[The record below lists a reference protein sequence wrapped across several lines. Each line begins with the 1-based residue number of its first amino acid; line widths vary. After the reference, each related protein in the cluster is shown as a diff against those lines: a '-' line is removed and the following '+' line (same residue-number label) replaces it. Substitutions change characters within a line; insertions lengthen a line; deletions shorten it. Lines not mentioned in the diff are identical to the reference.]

1 MAEVEQS
8 SNGAKRRRGQDLR
21 LIARFWPLV
30 RNARGW
36 LGISLLALPVMTV
49 AGLAQPW
56 LVGKAID
63 GPIRDALA
71 GLPETL
77 PWTLGSVAAAYLVAV
92 LAEYGARSLQLF
104 GLQKLGFLGLHQLRR
119 AVYRHVVR
127 QGGRFFDTRATGT
140 LLSRTTSDVE
150 AVGEVLTFGI
160 VGIVGDVID
169 IVAML
174 WVMVALDARLTGV
187 SLLLAPVV
195 IGVVALF
202 RRQLRNYSGEIRRSM
217 GAASGYFQE
226 AIAGARV
233 VQLHGRQQATVQEYK
248 DLNYKYL
255 DAYRLSNWYDAS
267 LYAVMDGVAAL
278 CVALLIWYGG
288 GRALLPEGHA
298 DAVTVGLLVMFIG
311 YIQRLFIPVRELSGK
326 VATIERALAAL
337 ERIFALLDSDEAV
350 ASGSHAPA
358 EVLGDVRLQHV
369 HFSYDGRTE
378 VLHDVSLAVGRGQVL
393 ALVGPTGSGKSTVA
407 KLLTRMYAGPNEAI
421 SLDGIPVEQWST
433 TALRRAIGVVQQDV
447 VLFSGTLRDNVDLG
461 RGTADPQLDQ
471 ALRDACLGEV
481 LDRLG
486 GLDGKLGE
494 GGGSLSAGERQLLA
508 IARILAANPAVVV
521 LDEATASV
529 DSQTEALVQAAIE
542 RVLQGRTAV
551 VVAHRLSTVRRADQ
565 IAVLRHG
572 RLVEIGNHEQLLENG
587 GLYAEL
593 VAAGERQGQL
603 D

>member
-1 MAEVEQS
+1 MADAEQS
-8 SNGAKRRRGQDLR
+8 ELKAQRRRGQDLR

-30 RNARGW
+30 RDARVW
-36 LGISLLALPVMTV
+36 LAVPMLALPLMTA

-63 GPIRDALA
+63 GPIRAALA
-71 GLPETL
+71 GLPEAL
-77 PWTLGSVAAAYLVAV
+77 PWTLGTVAGAYLVAV
-92 LAEYGARSLQLF
+92 LAEYGARSLQLY
-104 GLQKLGFLGLHQLRR
+104 GLQKLGFLGLHRLRR
-119 AVYRHVVR
+119 QVYRHVLS

-160 VGIVGDVID
+160 VGILGDVID
-169 IVAML
+169 IAAML

-195 IGVVALF
+195 IGVVSLF

-226 AIAGARV
+226 AMAGARV

-248 DLNYKYL
+248 ALNYKYL
-255 DAYRLSNWYDAS
+255 DAYRVSNWYDAS

-288 GRALLPEGHA
+288 GRALLPAGHA

-311 YIQRLFIPVRELSGK
+311 YIQRLFVPVRELSGK

-337 ERIFALLDSDEAV
+337 ERIFNLLDSNEAV
-350 ASGSHAPA
+350 PFGSHAPA
-358 EVLGDVRLQHV
+358 EVRGEVRLDHV
-369 HFSYDGRTE
+369 SFSYDGKTE
-378 VLHDVSLAVGRGQVL
+378 VLSDVSFAVGRGQVL

-407 KLLTRMYAGPNEAI
+407 KLLTRMYDGPSNAI
-421 SLDGIPVEQWST
+421 RLDDVPVEQWSAS
-433 TALRRAIGVVQQDV
+433 ALRRAIGVVQQDV

-461 RGTADPQLDQ
+461 RGTADPQLVQ
-471 ALRDACLGEV
+471 ALRDACLGDV

-494 GGGSLSAGERQLLA
+494 GGGSLSAGERQLMSV
-508 IARILAANPAVVV
+508 ARILAANPAVVV

-572 RLVEIGNHEQLLENG
+572 QLVEIGNHDQLLKNG

-593 VAAGERQGQL
+593 VAAGERQGKL

>member
-1 MAEVEQS
+1 MV
-8 SNGAKRRRGQDLR
+8 RD
-21 LIARFWPLV
+21 ARAWLV
-30 RNARGW
+30 AA
-36 LGISLLALPVMTV
+36 LLAMPLMTL

-63 GPIRDALA
+63 GPIRAALA
-71 GLPETL
+71 GLPEAL
-77 PWTLGSVAAAYLVAV
+77 PWTLGTVAAAYLAAV
-92 LAEYGARSLQLF
+92 LVEYGARSLQLY
-104 GLQKLGFLGLHQLRR
+104 GLQKLGFLGLHRLRR
-119 AVYRHVVR
+119 QVYRHVLG

-160 VGIVGDVID
+160 VGIVGDALD
-169 IVAML
+169 IAAML

-187 SLLLAPVV
+187 SLLLAPLV
-195 IGVVALF
+195 IGVVSLF
-202 RRQLRNYSGEIRRSM
+202 RRQLRKYSGDIRRTM

-226 AIAGARV
+226 AMAGARV
-233 VQLHGRQQATVQEYK
+233 VQLHGRQQATVEEYK
-248 DLNYKYL
+248 ALNYKYL
-255 DAYRLSNWYDAS
+255 DAYRVSNWYDAS

-288 GRALLPEGHA
+288 GRALLPAGDP
-298 DAVTVGLLVMFIG
+298 DAVTVGLLVAFIG
-311 YIQRLFIPVRELSGK
+311 YIQRLFVPVRELSGK

-337 ERIFALLDSDEAV
+337 ERIFGLLDANEAV
-350 ASGSHAPA
+350 PSGHHAPA
-358 EVLGDVRLQHV
+358 EVRGDVQLSHV
-369 HFSYDGRTE
+369 HFSYDGKTE

-407 KLLTRMYAGPNEAI
+407 KLLTRMYAGPTDAI
-421 SLDGIPVEQWST
+421 RLDGVPVEQWSAA
-433 TALRRAIGVVQQDV
+433 ALRRAIGVVQQDV
-447 VLFSGTLRDNVDLG
+447 VLFSGTLRENVDLG
-461 RGTADPQLDQ
+461 RGSTDPQLVQ

-486 GLDGKLGE
+486 GLDGRLGE
-494 GGGSLSAGERQLLA
+494 GGGSLSAGERQLLS

-529 DSQTEALVQAAIE
+529 DSQTEALVQDAIE

-572 RLVEIGNHEQLLENG
+572 QLVEIGNHEQLLEKG

-593 VAAGERQGQL
+593 VAAGERQGKL